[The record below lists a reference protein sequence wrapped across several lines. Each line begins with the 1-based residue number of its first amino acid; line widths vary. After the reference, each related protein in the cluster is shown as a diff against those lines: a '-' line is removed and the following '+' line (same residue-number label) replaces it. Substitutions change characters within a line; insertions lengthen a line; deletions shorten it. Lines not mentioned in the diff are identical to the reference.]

1 MRPAFSQGEAEEQAS
16 KTAPPAPRMSMA
28 GCGVRVANGV
38 SLTVIGSDTG
48 PHFGGLQVAE
58 QEPNPFSTQDAPETW
73 SAQGWVRTHVGNRW
87 VARVPPRPGPSAT
100 HPASPFLR
108 DTDRWRVNVRAA
120 FLNLTLL

>member
-1 MRPAFSQGEAEEQAS
+1 MRPAFSQGEAKEQAS
-16 KTAPPAPRMSMA
+16 TTVPPSSTHKH
-28 GCGVRVANGV
+28 GRVWCPGGKRCV
-38 SLTVIGSDTG
+38 FDCHWLGH
-48 PHFGGLQVAE
+48 HFGGLQVAE
-58 QEPNPFSTQDAPETW
+58 QEPNPFSTRDAPETW
-73 SAQGWVRTHVGNRW
+73 SAQGWVKTHVGNRS